1 MNDQTLHAI
10 IQHAYTHSPEVRERF
25 DRAGLSPDD
34 IRAIADLTRVPVL
47 TKDEAIARQQADP
60 PFGGMLAAPLSAVS
74 HLFFSPG
81 PLYEPGPEEDDP
93 AWSIAVTMLREA
105 GFGAGDVILN
115 SLSYHL
121 VPAGYLFDGA
131 FTRLGATVIPAGTGP
146 AELQLQMARDLAATG
161 YVGTPSF
168 LAGLLQKAE
177 EKGIALSLRRA
188 VTTAEPLPPALR
200 ATLVGRYGLEVINT
214 YATAELGVLAVNSGE
229 GMAMR
234 LLPEPIIQVVDP
246 DTGASVGPG
255 ETGEVVVTNGSALYP
270 LIRFGTGDLA
280 MNIDPRPGESAQA
293 ERAIILVGRRG
304 EAVKVRGMF
313 LHPNQLRFAA
323 AQVPGVRAVQAVV
336 TRPDGVRDHLA
347 LRVDFPRPT
356 GEGQGEGEASRAAV
370 NFPRPAGEGQ
380 GEGEASRAAVA
391 EALKAAVQGVCRV
404 RVDEVGF
411 GMVENDGPVV
421 VDERKWE

>member
-1 MNDQTLHAI
+1 MGNMTNHQLQDLV
-10 IQHAYTHSPEVRERF
+10 QHAYANSKALRERL
-25 DRAGLSPDD
+25 DGAGVRPEQ
-34 IRAIADLTRVPVL
+34 IATVEDLNLVPVL
-47 TKDEAIARQQADP
+47 TKDDAVALQQADP

-74 HLFFSPG
+74 HIFFSPG
-81 PLYEPGPEEDDP
+81 PLYEPGPEEDDA
-93 AWSIAVTMLREA
+93 AWDIAVKMLREV
-105 GFGAGDVILN
+105 GFGAGEVILN

-131 FTRLGATVIPAGTGP
+131 FARLGATVIPAGTGP
-146 AELQLQMARDLAATG
+146 AELQLQMARDLGATG

-168 LAGLLQKAE
+168 LLSLLQKAE

-200 ATLVGRYGLEVINT
+200 QALVGQYGLEVINC
-214 YATAELGVLAVNSGE
+214 YATAELGVLAVNTGE

-234 LLPEPIIQVVDP
+234 LLPEPLIQVVNP
-246 DTGASVGPG
+246 DSGQPVGPG
-255 ETGEVVVTNGSALYP
+255 ETGEVVVTNTNRLYP

-293 ERAIILVGRRG
+293 ERAVILVGRRG

-323 AQVPGVRAVQAVV
+323 AQVPGVAAFQAIV
-336 TRPDGVRDHLA
+336 TRPDGVRDHFA
-347 LRVDFPRPT
+347 LRVSAA
-356 GEGQGEGEASRAAV
+356 EGANETAIAEG
-370 NFPRPAGEGQ
+370 
-380 GEGEASRAAVA
+380 
-391 EALKAAVQGVCRV
+391 LKAGVQGVCRV

-411 GMVENDGPVV
+411 GEVGSEGPMV
-421 VDERKWE
+421 VDEREWD

>member
-1 MNDQTLHAI
+1 MDNRQLTDI
-10 IQHAYTHSPEVRERF
+10 IHHAYANSTEVRERF
-25 DRAGLSPDD
+25 DRAGLRPEDVSGLD
-34 IRAIADLTRVPVL
+34 DLTRVPVL
-47 TKDEAIARQQADP
+47 TKDEAVARQQADP

-74 HLFFSPG
+74 HFFFSPG
-81 PLYEPGPEEDDP
+81 PLYEPGPAEDDR
-93 AWSIAVTMLREA
+93 AWSTAVAMLREA

-146 AELQLQMARDLAATG
+146 VELQLQMARDLRATG

-168 LAGLLQKAE
+168 LAGLLEKAA
-177 EKGIALSLRRA
+177 EKGIALQLRRA
-188 VTTAEPLPPALR
+188 VVTAEPLPPALR
-200 ATLVGRYGLEVINT
+200 AKLVGDYGLEVINT
-214 YATAELGVLAVNSGE
+214 YATAELGVLAVNSGD

-246 DTGASVGPG
+246 DTGQSVGPG
-255 ETGEVVVTNGSALYP
+255 ETGEVVVTNDNRLYP

-280 MNIDPRPGESAQA
+280 MNLDPRPGASEQA
-293 ERAIILVGRRG
+293 ERSIILVGRRG

-313 LHPNQLRFAA
+313 VHPNQLRFAA
-323 AQVPGVRAVQAVV
+323 AQVPGVAAVQAIV

-347 LRVDFPRPT
+347 LRVAAA
-356 GEGQGEGEASRAAV
+356 EGADEAAL
-370 NFPRPAGEGQ
+370 
-380 GEGEASRAAVA
+380 A

-411 GMVENDGPVV
+411 GEVAEGVAIR
-421 VDERKWE
+421 DERAWS

>member
-10 IQHAYTHSPEVRERF
+10 IRHAYANSPEVRQRF
-25 DRAGLSPDD
+25 DRAGLTPDD
-34 IRAIADLTRVPVL
+34 VRTVADLARVPVL

-93 AWSIAVTMLREA
+93 AWAIAVAMLREA

-168 LAGLLQKAE
+168 LASLLQRAE
-177 EKGIALSLRRA
+177 EKGVALPLRRA
-188 VTTAEPLPPALR
+188 VVTAEPLPPALR
-200 ATLVGRYGLEVINT
+200 ATLANHYGLEVINT
-214 YATAELGVLAVNSGE
+214 YATAELGVLAVGAPALTGNGL
-229 GMAMR
+229 AMR
-234 LLPEPIIQVVDP
+234 LLPEPLIQVVDP
-246 DTGASVGPG
+246 DSGASVGPG

-323 AQVPGVRAVQAVV
+323 AQVPGIGAVQAVV

-347 LRVDFPRPT
+347 LRVDFPLPE
-356 GEGQGEGEASRAAV
+356 GEGQGEG
-370 NFPRPAGEGQ
+370 
-380 GEGEASRAAVA
+380 SRAAVA

-404 RVDEVGF
+404 RVDEVEF
-411 GMVENDGPVV
+411 GEVGADGPLVA
-421 VDERKWE
+421 DERRWE

>member
-1 MNDQTLHAI
+1 M
-10 IQHAYTHSPEVRERF
+10 
-25 DRAGLSPDD
+25 
-34 IRAIADLTRVPVL
+34 
-47 TKDEAIARQQADP
+47 
-60 PFGGMLAAPLSAVS
+60 
-74 HLFFSPG
+74 
-81 PLYEPGPEEDDP
+81 
-93 AWSIAVTMLREA
+93 
-105 GFGAGDVILN
+105 ILN

-121 VPAGYLFDGA
+121 VPAGYLFDGS

-146 AELQLQMARDLAATG
+146 TELQLQMARDLNATG
-161 YVGTPSF
+161 FVGTPSF
-168 LAGLLQKAE
+168 LLSLLQKAE
-177 EKGIALSLRRA
+177 EKGVALKLRRA

-200 ATLVGRYGLEVINT
+200 ATLVGQYGLEVINT
-214 YATAELGVLAVNSGE
+214 YATAELGVLAVNTGE

-255 ETGEVVVTNGSALYP
+255 ETGEVVVTNFNRLYP

-323 AQVPGVRAVQAVV
+323 AQVPGVGAVQAVV

-347 LRVDFPRPT
+347 LRVAAPLPS
-356 GEGQGEGEASRAAV
+356 GEGQGEGSLAAL
-370 NFPRPAGEGQ
+370 
-380 GEGEASRAAVA
+380 A
-391 EALKAAVQGVCRV
+391 EALQAAVQGVCRV

-411 GMVENDGPVV
+411 EEIRADGPMV
-421 VDERKWE
+421 VDERTWR

>member
-1 MNDQTLHAI
+1 MDNRKLTDI
-10 IQHAYTHSPEVRERF
+10 IHHAYANSPEVRERF
-25 DRAGLSPDD
+25 DRAGLRPEDVRD
-34 IRAIADLTRVPVL
+34 EADLARVPVL
-47 TKDEAIARQQADP
+47 TKDEAVARQQADP

-81 PLYEPGPEEDDP
+81 PLYEPGPAEDDH
-93 AWSIAVTMLREA
+93 AWTAAVAMLREA

-131 FTRLGATVIPAGTGP
+131 FARLGATVIPGGTGP
-146 AELQLQMARDLAATG
+146 AELQLQMARDLGATG

-177 EKGIALSLRRA
+177 EKGIPLKLRRA

-200 ATLVGRYGLEVINT
+200 RTLVERYGLEVINT
-214 YATAELGVLAVNSGE
+214 YATAELGVLAVNSGD

-234 LLPEPIIQVVDP
+234 LPPEPIIQVVDP
-246 DTGASVGPG
+246 DTGRTVDAG
-255 ETGEVVVTNGSALYP
+255 ETGEVVVTNTNRLYP

-280 MNIDPRPGESAQA
+280 MSVDPRPGESEQT
-293 ERAIILVGRRG
+293 ERSIILVGRRG

-313 LHPNQLRFAA
+313 VHPNQLRFAA
-323 AQVPGVRAVQAVV
+323 AQVVGVAGVQAIV
-336 TRPDGVRDHLA
+336 TSPDGVRDHLA
-347 LRVDFPRPT
+347 LRVAAT
-356 GEGQGEGEASRAAV
+356 EGADEAAL
-370 NFPRPAGEGQ
+370 AGVL
-380 GEGEASRAAVA
+380 R
-391 EALKAAVQGVCRV
+391 AAVQGVCRV

-411 GMVENDGPVV
+411 GEVGSDMPLV
-421 VDERKWE
+421 VDEREWG